1 MKELQYTEFMGANV
15 KDKLKYCGDDV
26 RLYQLAKINV
36 PECVE
41 IDDHCIIF
49 DYAFLSGRN
58 SLKIGKYCVIGW
70 HTVLEG
76 GGNIVLGN
84 RVFLGPGSKL
94 LSSTYDLHGFYS
106 SQLLPEEAYNIRYGD
121 IIIGDDAYIGANTVV
136 MPGVKIGEGAV
147 VGANS
152 LVDHNLK
159 PWTIYFGNPARKIG
173 EREKPTEERRKIV
186 ESMDWT
192 KHF

>member
-1 MKELQYTEFMGANV
+1 MNELKYTELMGANV
-15 KDKLKYCGDDV
+15 KDKLKYCGEDV
-26 RLYQLAKINV
+26 RLYQLAKISM

-49 DYAFLSGRN
+49 DYAFLSGRK
-58 SLKIGKYCVIGW
+58 SLKIGKYCVIAW
-70 HTVLEG
+70 HTVIEG
-76 GGNIVLGN
+76 GANIVLGD

-94 LSSTYDLHGFYS
+94 LSSTYDLQGFYS
-106 SQLLPEEAYNIRYGD
+106 SQLLPEKTYEIRYGD
-121 IIIGDDAYIGANTVV
+121 ITLGNDAYIGANSII
-136 MPGVKIGEGAV
+136 MHGVTIGEGAV

-159 PWTIYFGNPARKIG
+159 PWGIYMGNPVRKIG
-173 EREKPTEERRKIV
+173 EREKPTDERRKIV
-186 ESMDWT
+186 EAMDWT

>member
-1 MKELQYTEFMGANV
+1 MEGLKYTEFMGENV
-15 KDKLKYCGDDV
+15 KDKLKYCGEDV
-26 RLYQLAKINV
+26 RLYQLAKIEL
-36 PECVE
+36 PQFVE

-49 DYAFLSGRN
+49 DYAFLSGRE

-70 HTVLEG
+70 HTVIEG
-76 GGNIVLGN
+76 GANIILGD

-94 LSSTYDLHGFYS
+94 LSSTYDLQGFYS
-106 SQLLPEEAYNIRYGD
+106 SQLLPDTTYEIRYGD
-121 IIIGDDAYIGANTVV
+121 ITLGNDAYIGANSII
-136 MPGVKIGEGAV
+136 MPGVTIGEGAV

-159 PWTIYFGNPARKIG
+159 PWGIYMGNPVRKIG
-173 EREKPTEERRKIV
+173 EREKPTDERREIV
-186 ESMDWT
+186 EAMDWT